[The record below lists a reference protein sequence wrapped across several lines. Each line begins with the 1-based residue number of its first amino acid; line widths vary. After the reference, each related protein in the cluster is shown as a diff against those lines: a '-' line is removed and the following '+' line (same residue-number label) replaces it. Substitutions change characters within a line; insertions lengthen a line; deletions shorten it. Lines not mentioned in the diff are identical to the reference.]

1 MPKLKDVLVLYKF
14 DEDMKKRLVEMN
26 PDANY
31 VYAKPAEVT
40 REQLEKAEIIL
51 GSLAPDKVEG
61 LENLKWMQLW
71 SAGSDAFHRNGKFP
85 SGAILTNGSG
95 GYGLT
100 IAEYITGTLLMLM
113 RKLDRAYKN
122 QLECKWEKVGA
133 ITSIYGSRILI
144 VGLGNLGGEFGVRAK
159 ALGAHITGVRRSNDK
174 PKPDFADEVYTA
186 DKLDE
191 LLPLADV
198 VVLSVPDTGETQ
210 KLMSKERIAKLK
222 KGSILIN
229 VGRGTAVD
237 TNALADALENGD
249 IYGAALDVTDPEP
262 LPADH
267 RLWKAPNIIITPHIS
282 GGHELPETYRR
293 LCEIALANYDAFVN
307 DKPMKN
313 VVDFKKGY

>member
-1 MPKLKDVLVLYKF
+1 MPKLKNVLVLYNF
-14 DEDMKKRLVEMN
+14 TEDMKKRIVEIN
-26 PDANY
+26 PEANY
-31 VYAKPAEVT
+31 VYAKPSDVTAE
-40 REQLEKAEIIL
+40 QIEKAEIIL
-51 GSLAPDKVEG
+51 GSLAPEKVEG

-85 SGAILTNGSG
+85 KAAILTNGSG

-100 IAEYITGTLLMLM
+100 IAEHTLGVLLMLM
-113 RKLDRAYKN
+113 RKFDRAYKN
-122 QLECKWEKVGA
+122 QLDCNWAKVGP

-144 VGLGNLGGEFGVRAK
+144 VGLGDLGGEFGKRAK
-159 ALGAHITGVRRSNDK
+159 ALGAHVTGVRRSERA
-174 PKPDFADEVYTA
+174 KPDFADEVYTA
-186 DKLDE
+186 EKLDE

-210 KLMSKERIAKLK
+210 KLMSAERIAKLK

-237 TNALADALENGD
+237 TDAIIKALENGD

-262 LPADH
+262 LPSDH
-267 RLWKAPNIIITPHIS
+267 KLWKAPNVFITPHIS

-293 LCEIALANYDAFVN
+293 LCEIAIANYDAFTN

-313 VVDFKKGY
+313 IVDFKKGY